1 MKTFFLGA
9 LFSSGIIF
17 WLTIGHLI
25 RLWRLRPYPPTCDF
39 SVAVIVPCKGSAD
52 PDFENN
58 LLSIIHQD
66 YVGSV
71 QFVFCVESQDDTAL
85 PVLQRLEQSFER
97 VSVCVA
103 GLATRCA
110 QKTYNLVKGMALV
123 EKADIFLFADA
134 DVQPHT
140 TWLQEMVAPF
150 RDLQV
155 GAVTGSFRRIP
166 MAANFRLGNYLAGLF
181 SASITAGIS
190 NDRLKGLWGGS
201 LAVRKSLIDQYDL
214 HEQLATNIVDDIA
227 IMQALRQYKIKRSYV
242 PSCTLKS
249 YCDMSIQ
256 ESIEWFVRQLQF
268 SQIYLKDLYFFY
280 HIFIIPY
287 ALSILAMPLFLIYGL
302 VAGNWLVITLT
313 LSFLLSVMAA
323 GLLLWLGIVVN
334 PANASPHDRQ
344 FKLVLWLLVTPLAF
358 VYGGVALL
366 KTHLRVRRG
375 ILTMYWRNIEYHV
388 DIKTGRVLEV
398 IR

>member
-1 MKTFFLGA
+1 MKTFFWGA
-9 LFSSGIIF
+9 IFSSGIIF

-25 RLWRLRPYPPTCDF
+25 RLWRTRPHPPTCEF
-39 SVAVIVPCKGSAD
+39 SVAVIVPCKGNGD

-66 YVGSV
+66 YVGPV
-71 QFVFCVESQDDTAL
+71 QYVFCVESQNDAAL
-85 PVLQRLEQSFER
+85 PILRGLEHEFEQ
-97 VSVCVA
+97 VSVCIA
-103 GLATRCA
+103 GLATQCA
-110 QKTYNLVKGMALV
+110 QKTYNIVKGMALV
-123 EKADIFLFADA
+123 KEVDIFLFADA

-150 RDLQV
+150 RDPQV
-155 GAVTGSFRRIP
+155 GAVTGCFRRIP

-181 SASITAGIS
+181 SASIAAGIS

-201 LAVRKSLIDQYDL
+201 LAVRKSLMEQYRL
-214 HEQLATNIVDDIA
+214 QERLATNIVDDIA

-268 SQIYLKDLYFFY
+268 AQIYLKDLYLFF
-280 HIFIIPY
+280 HIMIIPY
-287 ALSILAMPLFLIYGL
+287 ALSILATPIFLIYGL
-302 VAGNWLVITLT
+302 VVGNWLVIGVSLG
-313 LSFLLSVMAA
+313 FLLSVIAA
-323 GLLLWLGIVVN
+323 GLFLRLGVVVN
-334 PANASPHDRQ
+334 PANASPDDQQ
-344 FKLVLWLLVTPLAF
+344 FKLLLWLLVTPLAF
-358 VYGGVALL
+358 LYGGVALF
-366 KTHLRVRRG
+366 KTHLRVKRG
-375 ILTMYWRNIEYHV
+375 VLTMYWRDVEYRV
-388 DIKTGRVLEV
+388 DVETGHVLEV